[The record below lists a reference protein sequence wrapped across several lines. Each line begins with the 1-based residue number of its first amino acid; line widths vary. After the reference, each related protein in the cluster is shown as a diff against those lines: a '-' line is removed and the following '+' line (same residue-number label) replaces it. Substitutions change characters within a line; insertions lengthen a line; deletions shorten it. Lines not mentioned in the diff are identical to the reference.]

1 LEQKLDNLVTLLTSS
16 QTAASN
22 QNQLPQS
29 QASTVYS
36 ALPSDSPAQISS
48 VPSLVSD
55 TSPAVR
61 PSVSSLSK
69 ELTDTGNTPSIVT
82 DKHPTQ
88 QAPTSHS
95 LPLVSDE
102 ETYLETFRTQMA
114 GYFPF
119 VVIDKGISARDLK
132 KNKPFLFK
140 TVVMAGS
147 YKDVGRQ
154 AALGKEV
161 AEYLSRRVLV
171 EGEKNLDLL
180 QGLLVYLSWYGCSAK
195 SSIRLLY

>member
-1 LEQKLDNLVTLLTSS
+1 
-16 QTAASN
+16 
-22 QNQLPQS
+22 
-29 QASTVYS
+29 
-36 ALPSDSPAQISS
+36 
-48 VPSLVSD
+48 
-55 TSPAVR
+55 
-61 PSVSSLSK
+61 
-69 ELTDTGNTPSIVT
+69 
-82 DKHPTQ
+82 
-88 QAPTSHS
+88 
-95 LPLVSDE
+95 
-102 ETYLETFRTQMA
+102 MA